1 MTQIYS
7 CIDFIRSSGVLDR
20 PKNFCTKLGGD
31 AGKVFATLEQA
42 FLGFV
47 EEEGHVTID
56 LTVSANS
63 PTKKETYTSRWG
75 LPVGESARLSTEVQ

>member
-47 EEEGHVTID
+47 HEDGHVTID

-63 PTKKETYTSRWG
+63 PSKK
-75 LPVGESARLSTEVQ
+75 A